1 MKRKVYLS
9 KLRTEIGEIPVLS
22 NSTRVN
28 RPTKLWYA
36 RKGGRSVFFIVREK
50 DAIKLQSLG
59 YDLYSM
65 ILKKD
70 HTPGSCIMNDGKVK
84 MFQSIS
90 YL

>member
-9 KLRTEIGEIPVLS
+9 KMRTEIGMIPVLS
-22 NSTRVN
+22 NSTFVN
-28 RPTKLWYA
+28 RPTRVWYA

-50 DAIKLQSLG
+50 DAMKLQEVG

-70 HTPGSCIMNDGKVK
+70 HNVGVYVK
-84 MFQSIS
+84 NNTEVQFIQLIS
-90 YL
+90 

>member
-9 KLRTEIGEIPVLS
+9 KMRTEIGMIPVLS
-22 NSTRVN
+22 NSTFVN
-28 RPTKLWYA
+28 RPTKVWYA
-36 RKGGRSVFFIVREK
+36 RKGCRSVFFIVREK

-70 HTPGSCIMNDGKVK
+70 HTPGACILNDGKVK
-84 MFQSIS
+84 MFQTLS
-90 YL
+90 YV